1 MYILQIVRYGINNF
15 KFNYYCMTQLMVNGA
30 KYKEPALTS
39 GFLGDGML
47 TRKSPKANENLF
59 NVLMIHNRLFRML

>member
-1 MYILQIVRYGINNF
+1 
-15 KFNYYCMTQLMVNGA
+15 MTQLMVNGA

-47 TRKSPKANENLF
+47 TRKPPQANENLF
-59 NVLMIHNRLFRML
+59 NVLIIHNRLSRML

>member
-1 MYILQIVRYGINNF
+1 
-15 KFNYYCMTQLMVNGA
+15 MTQLMVNGA